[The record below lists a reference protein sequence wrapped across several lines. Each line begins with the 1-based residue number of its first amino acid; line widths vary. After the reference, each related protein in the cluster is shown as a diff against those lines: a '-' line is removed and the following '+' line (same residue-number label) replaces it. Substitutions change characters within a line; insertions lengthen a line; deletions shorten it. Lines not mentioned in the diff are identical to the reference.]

1 MIHSQMLKGMLEGCV
16 LKIISEH
23 ETYGYEISE
32 TLRRQGIRTGIPAI

>member
-1 MIHSQMLKGMLEGCV
+1 MIPSQMLKGMLEGCV

-32 TLRRQGIRTGIPAI
+32 TLKLYGFGNIS